1 MKELKN
7 WFLKNIDIKLLSLFL
22 AIILWLYI
30 AGGENPMVENFIDIS
45 ITQTN
50 LGEDLV
56 IKEFPTNV
64 SVGIRGPKNII
75 NNISSR
81 QINGIV
87 NFSEIS
93 KEGLYKLKVEVT
105 PPKNTQ
111 ITRIIPSEIK
121 IEVEKVL
128 TKEVEVEY
136 SLIGVPEKGYSLT
149 DEPQFNPSKVKI
161 IGAQSVLENVKQI
174 VCTIDISGIKED
186 LSRKIKVKAVDVN
199 GNEIKEVKVEP
210 DIVGVSISLTHGYP
224 EKQLTVKPKII
235 GKPAPGYYI
244 SEILSNPDEIKIFGN
259 YSKISNIEFLETI
272 PIDVS
277 GITKTLSVK
286 VPPALEEE
294 LNIVEGEIELIEV
307 TIQVKEVII
316 QKILKNISVI
326 PQNLSPFVSC
336 EIKPEV
342 VDITVEGKNVL
353 IDQLEEENI
362 KAFVK
367 FTDNFRVEQ
376 KVKVQVD
383 IPEGIS
389 LIEVEPEEVT
399 VLINK

>member
-1 MKELKN
+1 MKEFKN

-45 ITQTN
+45 LTQTN

-75 NNISSR
+75 NNISSH

-105 PPKNTQ
+105 PPKKTQ

-121 IEVEKVL
+121 VEVEKVL

-161 IGAQSVLENVKQI
+161 IGAQSVLENIKQI
-174 VCTIDISGIKED
+174 ICAIDISGIKED

-199 GNEIKEVKVEP
+199 GNEVKEVKIEP
-210 DIVGVSISLTHGYP
+210 DMVGVSISLTRGYP

-244 SEILSNPDEIKIFGN
+244 SEILSNPDGIKIFGN

-286 VPPALEEE
+286 VPPALEEG
-294 LNIVEGEIELIEV
+294 LNIVEGEVELIEV
-307 TIQVKEVII
+307 AIQVKEVII
-316 QKILKNISVI
+316 QKILKNILVV

-342 VDITVEGKNVL
+342 VDITVEGKNILVDKL
-353 IDQLEEENI
+353 KTEDI

-367 FTDNFRVEQ
+367 FTDNFKVEQ

-383 IPEGIS
+383 LPEGIS
-389 LIEVEPEEVT
+389 LIKLEPEEVM
-399 VLINK
+399 VFINK

>member
-7 WFLKNIDIKLLSLFL
+7 WFLKNIDIKLLSIFL

-30 AGGENPMVENFIDIS
+30 ASGENPTIENFFDIS
-45 ITQTN
+45 LSQTS

-56 IKEFPTNV
+56 IKEFPTSV

-75 NNISSR
+75 NNISSH

-87 NFSEIS
+87 NFSEII
-93 KEGLYKLKVEVT
+93 KEGFYKLKVEVT
-105 PPKNTQ
+105 PPKKTQ

-121 IEVEKVL
+121 VEVERVL

-136 SLIGVPEKGYSLT
+136 SLIGVPEKGYSLA
-149 DEPQFNPSKVKI
+149 DEPQFNPYKVKI
-161 IGAQSVLENVKQI
+161 TGAQSVLENVKQI
-174 VCTIDISGIKED
+174 ICAIDISGIKED
-186 LSRKIKVKAVDVN
+186 LKRKIKVKSVNAN
-199 GNEIKEVKVEP
+199 GNEVKEVKIEP
-210 DIVGVSISLTHGYP
+210 DIVEVSISLTRGYP
-224 EKQLTVKPKII
+224 EKQLKVKPKII

-244 SEILSNPDEIKIFGN
+244 SEILSYPDETKIFGN

-272 PIDVS
+272 PIDVG

-286 VPPALEEE
+286 VSPALKEG
-294 LNIVEGEIELIEV
+294 LNIVEGEVELIEV
-307 TIQVKEVII
+307 TIQVKEIII
-316 QKILKNISVI
+316 QKILKNILVV

-342 VDITVEGKNVL
+342 IDITVEGKNVL
-353 IDQLEEENI
+353 IDKLKEENI
-362 KAFVK
+362 KAYVK
-367 FTDNFRVEQ
+367 FTDSFRIEQ
-376 KVKVQVD
+376 IVKVQVD
-383 IPEGIS
+383 LPEGVS
-389 LIEVEPEEVT
+389 LIKVEPEEVT

>member
-30 AGGENPMVENFIDIS
+30 AGGENPMVENFIDIPL
-45 ITQTN
+45 TQIN

-56 IKEFPTNV
+56 IKEFPANV
-64 SVGIRGPKNII
+64 SVGIEGPKNII
-75 NNISSR
+75 NNISSH

-93 KEGLYKLKVEVT
+93 KEGLYKLKVEVA
-105 PPKNTQ
+105 PPKKTQ

-121 IEVEKVL
+121 VEVEKVL
-128 TKEVEVEY
+128 TKEVEVQY

-161 IGAQSVLENVKQI
+161 IGAQSVLENIKQI
-174 VCTIDISGIKED
+174 ICAIDISGIKED
-186 LSRKIKVKAVDVN
+186 LSRKLKVKAVDVN
-199 GNEIKEVKVEP
+199 GNEIKEVKIEP
-210 DIVGVSISLTHGYP
+210 DIIEVSISLTRGYP

-259 YSKISNIEFLETI
+259 YPKISNIEFLETI

-286 VPPALEEE
+286 VSPALEEG
-294 LNIVEGEIELIEV
+294 LNIVEGEVELIEV
-307 TIQVKEVII
+307 TIQVKEAII
-316 QKILKNISVI
+316 QKILKNISVV

-342 VDITVEGKNVL
+342 VDITVEGKNILVDKL
-353 IDQLEEENI
+353 KAEDI

-367 FTDNFRVEQ
+367 FTDNFKVEQ

-383 IPEGIS
+383 LPEGIF
-389 LIEVEPEEVT
+389 LIKVEPEEVT

>member
-7 WFLKNIDIKLLSLFL
+7 WFLKNIDIKLFSLFL

-30 AGGENPMVENFIDIS
+30 ASGESPTVDSFIDIS
-45 ITQTN
+45 LNQTN
-50 LGEDLV
+50 LGEDLA

-64 SVGIRGPKNII
+64 SVGIRGPKNIV
-75 NNISSR
+75 NNISSH

-87 NFSEIS
+87 DFSEIS
-93 KEGLYKLKVEVT
+93 KEGLYKLKVEVA
-105 PPKNTQ
+105 PPKKTQ

-121 IEVEKVL
+121 VEVEKVL

-136 SLIGVPEKGYSLT
+136 SLIGVPEKGYSLA
-149 DEPQFNPSKVKI
+149 DEPQFNPFKVKI
-161 IGAQSVLENVKQI
+161 IGAQSVLENVKQTI
-174 VCTIDISGIKED
+174 CAIDISGIKED
-186 LSRKIKVKAVDVN
+186 LKRKIRIKAVNAN
-199 GNEIKEVKVEP
+199 GNEIKEVRIEP
-210 DIVGVSISLTHGYP
+210 DITEVSISLTPGYP

-244 SEILSNPDEIKIFGN
+244 SEILSNPAEIMIFGN
-259 YSKISNIEFLETI
+259 YSKISNINFLETI
-272 PIDVS
+272 PVDVS

-286 VPPALEEE
+286 VSPSLEEG
-294 LNIVEGEIELIEV
+294 LNIVKDEVELIEV
-307 TIQVKEVII
+307 IIKVKVAII

-326 PQNLSPFVSC
+326 PQNFSPFVSC

-342 VDITVEGKNVL
+342 VAITVEGKNILVDKL
-353 IDQLEEENI
+353 KEEDI

-367 FTDNFRVEQ
+367 FMDNFKVEQ
-376 KVKVQVD
+376 KVKVQVNL
-383 IPEGIS
+383 PEGIF
-389 LIEVEPEEVT
+389 LIKVEPEEVT

>member
-7 WFLKNIDIKLLSLFL
+7 WFFKNIDIKLLSLFL

-30 AGGENPMVENFIDIS
+30 AGGENPIVENFIDIS
-45 ITQTN
+45 LTQTN
-50 LGEDLV
+50 LGKDLV

-75 NNISSR
+75 NGISSH

-93 KEGLYKLKVEVT
+93 KEGLYKLKVEVA
-105 PPKNTQ
+105 PPQKTQ

-121 IEVEKVL
+121 VEIEKVL

-149 DEPQFNPSKVKI
+149 NEPQFNPSKVKI
-161 IGAQSVLENVKQI
+161 IGAQSVLENIKQI
-174 VCTIDISGIKED
+174 ICAIDISGIKED
-186 LSRKIKVKAVDVN
+186 LSRKLKVKAVDVN
-199 GNEIKEVKVEP
+199 GNEIKEVKIEP
-210 DIVGVSISLTHGYP
+210 DIVEVSISLTRGYP

-244 SEILSNPDEIKIFGN
+244 SEILSNPDETKIIGN

-286 VPPALEEE
+286 VPPALEEG

-307 TIQVKEVII
+307 TIQVKEVIV
-316 QKILKNISVI
+316 QKILKNISVVL
-326 PQNLSPFVSC
+326 QNLSPFVSC

-342 VDITVEGKNVL
+342 VDITVEGKNILV
-353 IDQLEEENI
+353 DKLEAEDI

-367 FTDNFRVEQ
+367 FTENFKIEQ

-383 IPEGIS
+383 LPEGIF
-389 LIEVEPEEVT
+389 LIKVGPEEVT

>member
-7 WFLKNIDIKLLSLFL
+7 WFLKNIDIKLFSLFL

-30 AGGENPMVENFIDIS
+30 ASGENPTVENFIDIS
-45 ITQTN
+45 LSQTN

-56 IKEFPTNV
+56 IKEFPISV

-75 NNISSR
+75 NNISSH

-93 KEGLYKLKVEVT
+93 KEGLYKLKVEVA
-105 PPKNTQ
+105 PPKKTQ

-121 IEVEKVL
+121 VEVEKVL

-136 SLIGVPEKGYSLT
+136 SLIGVPKKGYSLA
-149 DEPQFNPSKVKI
+149 DEPQFNPYKVKI

-174 VCTIDISGIKED
+174 ICAIDISGIKED
-186 LSRKIKVKAVDVN
+186 LKRKIKVKSVNAN
-199 GNEIKEVKVEP
+199 GNEVKEVKIEP
-210 DIVGVSISLTHGYP
+210 DIVEVSISLTRGYP
-224 EKQLTVKPKII
+224 EKQLKVKPKII

-244 SEILSNPDEIKIFGN
+244 SEILSYPDETKIFGN

-272 PIDVS
+272 PIDVG

-286 VPPALEEE
+286 VSPALKEG
-294 LNIVEGEIELIEV
+294 LNIVEGEVELIEV
-307 TIQVKEVII
+307 TIQVKEIII
-316 QKILKNISVI
+316 QKILKNISVV

-342 VDITVEGKNVL
+342 IDITVEGKNVL
-353 IDQLEEENI
+353 IDKLEEENI
-362 KAFVK
+362 KAYVK
-367 FTDNFRVEQ
+367 FTDSFRIEQ
-376 KVKVQVD
+376 IAKVQVD
-383 IPEGIS
+383 LPEGIS
-389 LIEVEPEEVT
+389 LIKVEPEEVT

>member
-30 AGGENPMVENFIDIS
+30 AGGENPMVENFIDVS

-50 LGEDLV
+50 LSEDLV

-75 NNISSR
+75 NNISSH

-121 IEVEKVL
+121 VEVEKVL

-149 DEPQFNPSKVKI
+149 EEPQFNPSKVKI
-161 IGAQSVLENVKQI
+161 IGAQSVLENVEQI
-174 VCTIDISGIKED
+174 ICAIDISGIKED
-186 LSRKIKVKAVDVN
+186 LSRKIRVKAVDVN
-199 GNEIKEVKVEP
+199 GNEIKEVKIEP
-210 DIVGVSISLTHGYP
+210 DIVGVSISLTRGYP

-259 YSKISNIEFLETI
+259 YSRIINIEFLETI

-286 VPPALEEE
+286 VPPTLGEG
-294 LNIVEGEIELIEV
+294 LNIAEGEVELIEV
-307 TIQVKEVII
+307 AIQVKEAII
-316 QKILKNISVI
+316 EKILKNVPVL
-326 PQNLSPFVSC
+326 PQNISPFVSC

-353 IDQLEEENI
+353 IDKLKIENI
-362 KAFVK
+362 KAFVE
-367 FTDNFRVEQ
+367 FTDDFRVEQ

-383 IPEGIS
+383 LPEGIS

>member
-7 WFLKNIDIKLLSLFL
+7 WFLKNIDIKLLSIFL

-45 ITQTN
+45 LTQTN

-64 SVGIRGPKNII
+64 SVGIKGPKNII
-75 NNISSR
+75 NNISSH

-93 KEGLYKLKVEVT
+93 KEGLYKLKVEVA
-105 PPKNTQ
+105 PPKKTQ

-121 IEVEKVL
+121 VEVEKVL

-149 DEPQFNPSKVKI
+149 DEPQLNPSKVKI
-161 IGAQSVLENVKQI
+161 ISAQSVLENIKQI
-174 VCTIDISGIKED
+174 ICAVDISGIKED
-186 LSRKIKVKAVDVN
+186 LSKKINVKAVDVN
-199 GNEIKEVKVEP
+199 GNEVKEVKIEP
-210 DIVGVSISLTHGYP
+210 DIVEVSISLTRGYP

-286 VPPALEEE
+286 VPPALEEG
-294 LNIVEGEIELIEV
+294 LNIVEGEVELIEV

-316 QKILKNISVI
+316 QKILKNIPVV

-342 VDITVEGKNVL
+342 VDITVEGKNIL
-353 IDQLEEENI
+353 IDKLEEENI

-367 FTDNFRVEQ
+367 FTDNFKVEQ
-376 KVKVQVD
+376 KVKVQTD
-383 IPEGIS
+383 LPEGIS
-389 LIEVEPEEVT
+389 LIKVEPEEVT

>member
-30 AGGENPMVENFIDIS
+30 AGGENPMVENFIDVS

-50 LGEDLV
+50 LSEDLV

-75 NNISSR
+75 NNISSH

-105 PPKNTQ
+105 APKRTQ

-121 IEVEKVL
+121 VEVERIL
-128 TKEVEVEY
+128 TKEIEVRY
-136 SLIGVPEKGYSLT
+136 SLVGIPEKGYSLA
-149 DEPQFNPSKVKI
+149 DEPQFNPYKVKI
-161 IGAQSVLENVKQI
+161 IGAQSILENIEQI
-174 VCTIDISGIKED
+174 ICAIDISGIKED
-186 LSRKIKVKAVDVN
+186 LNRKIKVKAIDAN
-199 GNEIKEVKVEP
+199 GNEIRELKIEP
-210 DIVGVSISLTHGYP
+210 DIVEVSISLTRGYP
-224 EKQLTVKPKII
+224 EKRLTVKPKIV

-259 YSKISNIEFLETI
+259 YSKISDIEFLETI
-272 PIDVS
+272 PIDAS
-277 GITKTLSVK
+277 GITKTLSVR
-286 VPPALEEE
+286 VPPILGEG
-294 LNIVEGEIELIEV
+294 LNIAGGEVELIEV
-307 TIQVKEVII
+307 VIQVKEAII
-316 QKILKNISVI
+316 EKTLKNVPVL
-326 PQNLSPFVSC
+326 PQNISPFVSF

-353 IDQLEEENI
+353 IDKLKIENI
-362 KAFVK
+362 KAFVE
-367 FTDNFRVEQ
+367 FADNFKVEQ
-376 KVKVQVD
+376 KVKIQID
-383 IPEGIS
+383 LPEGIS
-389 LIEVEPEEVT
+389 LVKIDPEEVT
-399 VLINK
+399 LLINK

>member
-7 WFLKNIDIKLLSLFL
+7 WFLKNIDIKLISLFL

-30 AGGENPMVENFIDIS
+30 AGGENPTVENFIDVS
-45 ITQTN
+45 LAQTN
-50 LGEDLV
+50 LGEGLV

-64 SVGIRGPKNII
+64 SVGIKGPKNII
-75 NNISSR
+75 NNISSH

-93 KEGLYKLKVEVT
+93 KEGLYKLKVEVA
-105 PPKNTQ
+105 PPKKTQ

-121 IEVEKVL
+121 IEIEKVL

-149 DEPQFNPSKVKI
+149 DEPQFNPSRVKI
-161 IGAQSVLENVKQI
+161 IGAQSVLENIKQLI
-174 VCTIDISGIKED
+174 CTIDISGLKEN

-199 GNEIKEVKVEP
+199 GNEIKGVKIEP
-210 DIVGVSISLTHGYP
+210 DIVEVLISLNRGYP
-224 EKQLTVKPKII
+224 EKQLSVKPKII

-244 SEILSNPDEIKIFGN
+244 SEILSSPDEINIFGN

-272 PIDVS
+272 PIDVN

-286 VPPALEEE
+286 VPPALEEG
-294 LNIVEGEIELIEV
+294 LNIVGDEVELIEV
-307 TIQVKEVII
+307 TIQVKEAII
-316 QKILKNISVI
+316 QKILKNISVV

-336 EIKPEV
+336 EIEPEV
-342 VDITVEGKNVL
+342 VDITVEGKNIL
-353 IDQLEEENI
+353 IDKLQAEDL

-367 FTDNFRVEQ
+367 FTDNFKVEQ

-383 IPEGIS
+383 LPEGIS
-389 LIEVEPEEVT
+389 LIKAEPEEVT

>member
-1 MKELKN
+1 MKEFKN
-7 WFLKNIDIKLLSLFL
+7 WFLKNIDIKLLSLFF

-30 AGGENPMVENFIDIS
+30 AGGENPIVENFIDIS
-45 ITQTN
+45 LVQNN
-50 LGEDLV
+50 LSEDLV

-64 SVGIRGPKNII
+64 SIGIKGPKNII
-75 NNISSR
+75 NNISSH
-81 QINGIV
+81 QISGIV
-87 NFSEIS
+87 NFSKIS
-93 KEGLYKLKVEVT
+93 KEGLYKLKVEAAA
-105 PPKNTQ
+105 PKGTQ

-121 IEVEKVL
+121 VEVEKVL
-128 TKEVEVEY
+128 TKEIEVEY

-161 IGAQSVLENVKQI
+161 IGAQSVLENIKQI
-174 VCTIDISGIKED
+174 ICAIDISGIKED
-186 LSRKIKVKAVDVN
+186 LSRKLTVKAADVN
-199 GNEIKEVKVEP
+199 GNEIKEVKIEP
-210 DIVGVSISLTHGYP
+210 DIVEVSISLTRGYP
-224 EKQLTVKPKII
+224 EKQLTVKPKIV

-286 VPPALEEE
+286 VPPALEEG
-294 LNIVEGEIELIEV
+294 LNIVEGELELIEV
-307 TIQVKEVII
+307 TIQVKEAII
-316 QKILKNISVI
+316 QKIIKNISVI

-342 VDITVEGKNVL
+342 VDITVEGKNIPVDKL
-353 IDQLEEENI
+353 KAEDI
-362 KAFVK
+362 KAFIE
-367 FTDNFRVEQ
+367 FTDNFKVEQ

-383 IPEGIS
+383 LTEGIS
-389 LIEVEPEEVT
+389 LIKVEPEEVT

>member
-1 MKELKN
+1 MKEFKN

-22 AIILWLYI
+22 AIIIWLYI

-45 ITQTN
+45 LTQTN

-75 NNISSR
+75 NNISSH

-105 PPKNTQ
+105 PPKKTQ

-121 IEVEKVL
+121 VEVEKVL

-136 SLIGVPEKGYSLT
+136 SLIGVPGKGYSLT
-149 DEPQFNPSKVKI
+149 DEPHFNPSKVKI
-161 IGAQSVLENVKQI
+161 IGAQSVLENIKQI
-174 VCTIDISGIKED
+174 ICAIDISGIKED

-199 GNEIKEVKVEP
+199 GNEVKEVKIEP
-210 DIVGVSISLTHGYP
+210 DIVEVSISLTRGYP

-286 VPPALEEE
+286 VPPALGEG
-294 LNIVEGEIELIEV
+294 LNIVEGEVELIEV
-307 TIQVKEVII
+307 AIQVKEVII
-316 QKILKNISVI
+316 QKILKNILVV

-353 IDQLEEENI
+353 IDKLEEENI

-367 FTDNFRVEQ
+367 FTDNFRIEQ

-383 IPEGIS
+383 LPEGIS
-389 LIEVEPEEVT
+389 LIKLEPEEVT
-399 VLINK
+399 VLINR

>member
-7 WFLKNIDIKLLSLFL
+7 WFLKNINIKLLSLFL

-30 AGGENPMVENFIDIS
+30 AGGENPMVENFIDVS

-50 LGEDLV
+50 LSEDLV

-75 NNISSR
+75 NNISSH

-121 IEVEKVL
+121 VEVEKVL

-136 SLIGVPEKGYSLT
+136 SLIGIPEKGYSLT
-149 DEPQFNPSKVKI
+149 EEPQFNPSKVKI
-161 IGAQSVLENVKQI
+161 IGAQNILENIEQI
-174 VCTIDISGIKED
+174 ICAIDISGIKED
-186 LSRKIKVKAVDVN
+186 LSRKIRVKAVDVN
-199 GNEIKEVKVEP
+199 GNEIKEVKIEP
-210 DIVGVSISLTHGYP
+210 DIVGVSISLTRGYP

-259 YSKISNIEFLETI
+259 YSKIINIEFLETI

-286 VPPALEEE
+286 VPPTLGEG
-294 LNIVEGEIELIEV
+294 LNIAEGEVELIEV
-307 TIQVKEVII
+307 AIQVKEAII
-316 QKILKNISVI
+316 EKTLKNVPVL
-326 PQNLSPFVSC
+326 PQNISPFVSC

-342 VDITVEGKNVL
+342 IDITVEGENVL
-353 IDQLEEENI
+353 IDKLKIENI
-362 KAFVK
+362 KAFVE
-367 FTDNFRVEQ
+367 FTDDFRVEQ

-383 IPEGIS
+383 LPEGIS

>member
-75 NNISSR
+75 NNISSH

-121 IEVEKVL
+121 VEVEKVL

-210 DIVGVSISLTHGYP
+210 DIVGVSISLTQGYP

-259 YSKISNIEFLETI
+259 YSKIGNIEFLETI

>member
-1 MKELKN
+1 MKEFKN
-7 WFLKNIDIKLLSLFL
+7 WFLKNIDIKLLSLFF

-45 ITQTN
+45 LVQNN
-50 LGEDLV
+50 LSEDLV

-64 SVGIRGPKNII
+64 SIGIKGPKNII
-75 NNISSR
+75 NNISSH
-81 QINGIV
+81 QISGIV
-87 NFSEIS
+87 SFSEIS
-93 KEGLYKLKVEVT
+93 KEGLYKLKVEVAS
-105 PPKNTQ
+105 PKGTQ
-111 ITRIIPSEIK
+111 ITRIIPPEIK
-121 IEVEKVL
+121 VEVEKVL
-128 TKEVEVEY
+128 TKEIEVGY

-161 IGAQSVLENVKQI
+161 IGAQSVLENIKQI
-174 VCTIDISGIKED
+174 ICAIDISGIKED
-186 LSRKIKVKAVDVN
+186 LSRKLTVKAVDVK
-199 GNEIKEVKVEP
+199 GNEIKEVKIKPDMVE
-210 DIVGVSISLTHGYP
+210 VSISLTRGYP
-224 EKQLTVKPKII
+224 EKQLTVKPKIV

-286 VPPALEEE
+286 VPPALEEG
-294 LNIVEGEIELIEV
+294 LNIVEGELELIEV
-307 TIQVKEVII
+307 TIQVKEAII
-316 QKILKNISVI
+316 QKIIKNISVV

-342 VDITVEGKNVL
+342 VDITVEGKNILVDKL
-353 IDQLEEENI
+353 KAEDI
-362 KAFVK
+362 KAFIE
-367 FTDNFRVEQ
+367 FTDNFKVEQ

-383 IPEGIS
+383 LTEGIS
-389 LIEVEPEEVT
+389 LIKVEPEEVT

>member
-1 MKELKN
+1 MIELKN
-7 WFLKNIDIKLLSLFL
+7 WFLKNIDIKLLSLFF

-30 AGGENPMVENFIDIS
+30 AGGENPIVENFIDIS
-45 ITQTN
+45 LTQIN
-50 LGEDLV
+50 LSEGLV
-56 IKEFPTNV
+56 IKEFPANV

-75 NNISSR
+75 NNLSSN

-87 NFSEIS
+87 NFSEIN
-93 KEGLYKLKVEVT
+93 KEGIYKLKVEVE
-105 PPKNTQ
+105 PPKKTQ
-111 ITRIIPSEIK
+111 ITRVIPSEIK
-121 IEVEKVL
+121 VEVEKVL

-149 DEPQFNPSKVKI
+149 DEPQFNPSMVKI
-161 IGAQSVLENVKQI
+161 IGAQSVLDNIKQI
-174 VCTIDISGIKED
+174 ICAIDISGIKED
-186 LSRKIKVKAVDVN
+186 LSRKLKVKAVDVN
-199 GNEIKEVKVEP
+199 GNEVKEVKIEP
-210 DIVGVSISLTHGYP
+210 DMVEVSISLTRGYP

-244 SEILSNPDEIKIFGN
+244 SEILSSPDEIKIFGN
-259 YSKISNIEFLETI
+259 YSKISDIEFLETI
-272 PIDVS
+272 PIDVN

-286 VPPALEEE
+286 VPPALEEG
-294 LNIVEGEIELIEV
+294 LNIVDGEVELIEV

-316 QKILKNISVI
+316 QKILRNISVL

-336 EIKPEV
+336 EIKPEII
-342 VDITVEGKNVL
+342 DITVEGKNIL
-353 IDQLEEENI
+353 IDKLEAKDI

-367 FTDNFRVEQ
+367 FTDNFKVEQ

-383 IPEGIS
+383 LPEGIS
-389 LIEVEPEEVT
+389 LIKIEPEEVT

>member
-7 WFLKNIDIKLLSLFL
+7 WFLKNIDIKLFSLFL

-30 AGGENPMVENFIDIS
+30 ASGENPTVENFIDIS
-45 ITQTN
+45 LSQTN

-56 IKEFPTNV
+56 IKEFPTSV

-75 NNISSR
+75 NNISSH

-87 NFSEIS
+87 NFSEICE
-93 KEGLYKLKVEVT
+93 EGLYKLKVEVA
-105 PPKNTQ
+105 PPKKTQ

-121 IEVEKVL
+121 VEVEKVL

-136 SLIGVPEKGYSLT
+136 SLIGVPEKGYSLA
-149 DEPQFNPSKVKI
+149 DEPQFNPYKVKI
-161 IGAQSVLENVKQI
+161 TGAQSVLENVKQI
-174 VCTIDISGIKED
+174 ICAIDISGTKED
-186 LSRKIKVKAVDVN
+186 LKRKIKVKSVNAN
-199 GNEIKEVKVEP
+199 GNEVKEVKIEP
-210 DIVGVSISLTHGYP
+210 DIVEVLISLTRGYP
-224 EKQLTVKPKII
+224 EKQLKVKPKII

-244 SEILSNPDEIKIFGN
+244 SEILSYPDETKIFGN

-272 PIDVS
+272 PIDVG

-286 VPPALEEE
+286 VSPALKEG
-294 LNIVEGEIELIEV
+294 LNIVEGEVELIEV
-307 TIQVKEVII
+307 TIQVKEIII
-316 QKILKNISVI
+316 QKILKNISVV

-342 VDITVEGKNVL
+342 IDITVEGKNVL
-353 IDQLEEENI
+353 IDKLEEENI
-362 KAFVK
+362 KAYVK
-367 FTDNFRVEQ
+367 FTDSFRIEQ
-376 KVKVQVD
+376 IVKVQVD
-383 IPEGIS
+383 LPEGIS
-389 LIEVEPEEVT
+389 LIKVEPEEVT

>member
-7 WFLKNIDIKLLSLFL
+7 WFLKNIDIKLFSLFL

-30 AGGENPMVENFIDIS
+30 ASGENPTVENFIDIS
-45 ITQTN
+45 LSQTN

-56 IKEFPTNV
+56 IKEFPTSV

-75 NNISSR
+75 NNISSH

-93 KEGLYKLKVEVT
+93 EEGLYKLKVEVV
-105 PPKNTQ
+105 PPKKTQ

-121 IEVEKVL
+121 VEVEKVL

-136 SLIGVPEKGYSLT
+136 SLIGVPEKGYSLA
-149 DEPQFNPSKVKI
+149 DEPQFNPYKVKI
-161 IGAQSVLENVKQI
+161 TGAQSVLENVKQI
-174 VCTIDISGIKED
+174 ICAIDISGIKED
-186 LSRKIKVKAVDVN
+186 LKRKIKVKSVNAN
-199 GNEIKEVKVEP
+199 GNEVKEVKIEP
-210 DIVGVSISLTHGYP
+210 DIVEVLISLTRGYP
-224 EKQLTVKPKII
+224 EKQLKVKPKII

-244 SEILSNPDEIKIFGN
+244 SEILSYPDETKIFGN

-272 PIDVS
+272 PIDVG

-286 VPPALEEE
+286 VSPALKEG
-294 LNIVEGEIELIEV
+294 LNIVEGEVELIEV
-307 TIQVKEVII
+307 TIQVKEIII
-316 QKILKNISVI
+316 QKILKNIPVV

-342 VDITVEGKNVL
+342 IDITVEGKNVL
-353 IDQLEEENI
+353 IDKLEEENI
-362 KAFVK
+362 KAYVK
-367 FTDNFRVEQ
+367 FTDSFRIEQ
-376 KVKVQVD
+376 IVKVQVD
-383 IPEGIS
+383 LPEGIS
-389 LIEVEPEEVT
+389 LIKVEPEEVT